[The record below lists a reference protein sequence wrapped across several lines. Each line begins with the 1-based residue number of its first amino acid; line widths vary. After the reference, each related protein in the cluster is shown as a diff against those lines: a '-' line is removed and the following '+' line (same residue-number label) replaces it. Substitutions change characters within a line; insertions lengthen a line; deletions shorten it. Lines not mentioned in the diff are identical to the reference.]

1 MTTTATRNESDRMPL
16 RIDLVSDVVC
26 PWCII
31 GWRQF
36 QKALDERRGRI
47 ELELHWHAFELNP
60 QMPPEG
66 QGLREH
72 LAAKYGTTPEQSR
85 KARERLTAIG
95 ESLGFSFNY
104 GDHMKMVNTFKA
116 HQLLHWAGQQQC
128 QTELEEALF
137 EAFFTDGKDVSDPGV
152 LADVCAAV
160 GLEREEALAVLADA
174 RYGQA
179 VREDQRQWIEQGIQA
194 VPTFVVNGQYMV
206 QGAQDSEAFGRM
218 LDKLLASHA
227 V

>member
-1 MTTTATRNESDRMPL
+1 MTMTATRNKSGRMPL

-31 GWRQF
+31 GWRRF

-66 QGLREH
+66 QDLREH

-104 GDHMKMVNTFKA
+104 GDDMKMVNTFKA
-116 HQLLHWAGQQQC
+116 HQLIHWAGRQRC
-128 QTELEEALF
+128 QTDLEEALF
-137 EAFFTDGKDVSDPGV
+137 EAFFTDGKDVSDPNV
-152 LADVCAAV
+152 LADICAAV

-179 VREDQRQWIEQGIQA
+179 VREEQRQWIEQGIQA

-206 QGAQDSEAFGRM
+206 QGAQESEAFGRM

-227 V
+227 A